1 MATGL
6 LEPAIGVVENTCK
19 KTVPSRKQNATNAKN
34 GHLARVCHSKTKQT
48 QLNAVPR
55 QARAQNSTH
64 HMEEI
69 ETTDEQ

>member
-1 MATGL
+1 MQKKGTWLEYAT
-6 LEPAIGVVENTCK
+6 P
-19 KTVPSRKQNATNAKN
+19 RQ
-34 GHLARVCHSKTKQT
+34 KQT